1 MSSMK
6 ETAAQFLEACESG
19 KGWEVCHKYCHPDA
33 TFTVQADTFA
43 EIDRLEAYTE
53 AMKGMI
59 AGPLPDGT
67 YDLKSLAVD
76 EERGNVSAY
85 AVFKATHTGEG
96 GPVPA
101 TGKALDSDYV
111 YVMEFDGDGIRHMT
125 KIWNDAWAMRQIG
138 WG

>member
-33 TFTVQADTFA
+33 TFTAQADTFA
-43 EIDRLEAYTE
+43 EIDRLEVYTE

-59 AGPLPDGT
+59 AGPLPDAT

-76 EERGNVSAY
+76 EERQLARLAAFERRHERGPHLAQTLCRRRA
-85 AVFKATHTGEG
+85 AVGRARI
-96 GPVPA
+96 
-101 TGKALDSDYV
+101 SDDV
-111 YVMEFDGDGIRHMT
+111 FP
-125 KIWNDAWAMRQIG
+125 
-138 WG
+138 